1 MKPITTLQRFMAWE
15 PSGGLTLCIT
25 AVLALL
31 CNNSA
36 YRSFYE
42 GLLDAPMSIQ
52 VGSSFQL
59 AKPMILWI
67 NDGLMTIF
75 FLLVGLEIK
84 RELLEGELNSLSKV
98 ALPLIAAFGG
108 MVAPAAFYSLFN
120 WNDPV
125 AMPGW
130 ATPVATD
137 IAFSLGVL
145 SLLGSRV
152 PLALKVFLMALATF
166 DDLGAIVVI
175 AVRYTT
181 DLSHES
187 LLLAVCSGLILL
199 LLNRSGV
206 RSLVAYGLA
215 GVLLWVCVL
224 KSGVHATLAGV
235 VLAFAIPSN
244 NGENSQES
252 PAHWLEKSLSPWVTF
267 AVLPV
272 FAFANA
278 GIPLDGLSLRE
289 LTNPAVLRCACGL
302 FLGKQI
308 GVFSAT
314 WLAVKSGV
322 APMPRGV
329 NWLGIYGTSLIC
341 GIGFTMSFFIG
352 SLAFDEIGSPYTE
365 WIRLGVIL
373 GSLLSGVAGYLVL
386 RYAPIHSKESAA

>member
-1 MKPITTLQRFMAWE
+1 MKPMTTLQRFMTWE
-15 PSGGLTLCIT
+15 PAGGLILCVT
-25 AVLALL
+25 ALLALL

-36 YRSFYE
+36 YRLFYQ
-42 GLLDAPMSIQ
+42 GLLDAPMIVQ
-52 VGSSFQL
+52 VGSGL
-59 AKPMILWI
+59 KIAKPMLLWI

-98 ALPLIAAFGG
+98 ALPLVAAAGG
-108 MVAPAAFYSLFN
+108 MIVPAAFYSLLN
-120 WNDPV
+120 WNDAV
-125 AMPGW
+125 AMRGW

-152 PLALKVFLMALATF
+152 PLAIKVFLTALATF
-166 DDLGAIVVI
+166 DDLGAIIVI
-175 AVRYTT
+175 AVRYTS

-187 LLLAVCSGLILL
+187 LLLAVCAGLVLL

-215 GVLLWVCVL
+215 GTVLWVCVL
-224 KSGVHATLAGV
+224 KSGIHATLAGV
-235 VLAFAIPSN
+235 ILAFAIPSSRN
-244 NGENSQES
+244 TENASES
-252 PAHWLEKSLSPWVTF
+252 PAHWLEESLGPWVTF

-289 LTNPAVLRCACGL
+289 LANPMVLGSAGGL
-302 FLGKQI
+302 FVGKQI
-308 GVFSAT
+308 GIFAAT
-314 WLAVKSGV
+314 WLAVKSGL
-322 APMPRGV
+322 APMPRGS
-329 NWLGIYGTSLIC
+329 NWLGVYGTSLVC

-352 SLAFDEIGSPYTE
+352 SLAFEEIGSPHTE
-365 WIRLGVIL
+365 WIRLGVIS
-373 GSLLSGVAGYLVL
+373 GSLLSGIAGYLVL
-386 RYAPIHSKESAA
+386 RYAPIQSKEA

>member
-1 MKPITTLQRFMAWE
+1 MTTLQRFMTWE
-15 PSGGLTLCIT
+15 PAGGLILCVT
-25 AVLALL
+25 ALLALL

-36 YRSFYE
+36 YRLFYQ
-42 GLLDAPMSIQ
+42 GLLDAPMIVQ
-52 VGSSFQL
+52 VGSGL
-59 AKPMILWI
+59 KIAKPMLLWI

-98 ALPLIAAFGG
+98 ALPLVAAAGG
-108 MVAPAAFYSLFN
+108 MIVPAAFYSLLN
-120 WNDPV
+120 WNDAV
-125 AMPGW
+125 AMRGW

-152 PLALKVFLMALATF
+152 PLAIKVFLTALATF
-166 DDLGAIVVI
+166 DDLGAIIVI
-175 AVRYTT
+175 AVRYTS

-187 LLLAVCSGLILL
+187 LLLAVCAGLVLL

-215 GVLLWVCVL
+215 GTVLWVCVL
-224 KSGVHATLAGV
+224 KSGIHATLAGV
-235 VLAFAIPSN
+235 ILAFAIPSSRN
-244 NGENSQES
+244 TENASES
-252 PAHWLEKSLSPWVTF
+252 PAHWLEESLGPWVTF

-289 LTNPAVLRCACGL
+289 LANPMVLGSAGGL
-302 FLGKQI
+302 FVGKQI
-308 GVFSAT
+308 GIFAAT
-314 WLAVKSGV
+314 WLAVKSGL
-322 APMPRGV
+322 APMPRGS
-329 NWLGIYGTSLIC
+329 NWLGVYGTSLVC

-352 SLAFDEIGSPYTE
+352 SLAFEEIGSPHTE
-365 WIRLGVIL
+365 WIRLGVIS
-373 GSLLSGVAGYLVL
+373 GSLLSGIAGYLVL
-386 RYAPIHSKESAA
+386 RYAPIQSKEA